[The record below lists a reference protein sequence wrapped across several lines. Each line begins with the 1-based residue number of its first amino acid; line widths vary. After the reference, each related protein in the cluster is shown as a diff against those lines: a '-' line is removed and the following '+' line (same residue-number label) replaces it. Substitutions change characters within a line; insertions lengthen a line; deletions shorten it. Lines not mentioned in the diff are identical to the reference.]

1 MLNSLRIVAIL
12 SCREC
17 RFFLQMD
24 KLTEIMNWKR
34 KEIAPRIRP
43 VRDEELIRLAE
54 KFPFRGAFR
63 DALSSAE
70 ELSVIAEIKRRS
82 PSAGEIAD
90 IPEFLIVEGEFA
102 SCI

>member
-1 MLNSLRIVAIL
+1 
-12 SCREC
+12 
-17 RFFLQMD
+17 MD

-90 IPEFLIVEGEFA
+90 IRDAPTKPA
-102 SCI
+102 NT